1 MSLGIASAI
10 FPTIFQCFLY
20 SPVGSFSCVPKCKVF
35 RGETL
40 LFLLLLFKHEKTYL
54 HGYSPPKRKG
64 HHFKNYCVTLSGSL
78 FVHSQEEELVN
89 RCMSPST
96 AGVTSFKLHDRAKH
110 VYSEAARVLKFKS
123 VCEEKPA
130 NAVQVT
136 YYSMVLV
143 TCFPMLGT
151 GCMFSRT

>member
-1 MSLGIASAI
+1 MRL
-10 FPTIFQCFLY
+10 C
-20 SPVGSFSCVPKCKVF
+20 SFSFSYSNTKRPISMV
-35 RGETL
+35 TL
-40 LFLLLLFKHEKTYL
+40 LL
-54 HGYSPPKRKG
+54 S
-64 HHFKNYCVTLSGSL
+64 VTLSGSL

-143 TCFPMLGT
+143 TCFPVLGT